1 MAAEPIQGLRY
12 PAGGDEP
19 DGPAGVKNLADD
31 VVKLTN
37 MRFASVAARDA
48 TLVGGSAPVDGMEC
62 FTGSGTTEVKWL
74 RHNGQWVRLYESS
87 AWVDISI
94 TGFTGSLGYRKYGN
108 LVQVQGEI
116 TGTFSTGSTNL
127 GQMPSELIPSR
138 GNARGAAI
146 FGGGYPGASFVTTSG
161 AIGVTHQTGASRNNP
176 SFTIIYMVG

>member
-146 FGGGYPGASFVTTSG
+146 FGELPW
-161 AIGVTHQTGASRNNP
+161 GVFRHHKRRDRRHPPNWGLAK
-176 SFTIIYMVG
+176 